1 MYELLSTLKLY
12 FKVIRASWEHVLAL
26 GPILVAFIYLFFITW
41 VVGFKQGLKILATLF
56 LVGTFKHY
64 QLVVNA
70 YQW

>member
-41 VVGFKQGLKILATLF
+41 VVGFK
-56 LVGTFKHY
+56 
-64 QLVVNA
+64 
-70 YQW
+70 